1 MASVLDSILSQ
12 VDGGTV
18 DRMASQLG
26 VSPGTVQQAM
36 PAVLSTILGGLAR
49 NASQPEGAEAIHG
62 ALNRDHD
69 GSLLDN
75 LSGLLGGGGGAADGG
90 GLADLIGGGLGALL
104 GGGGEAADR
113 AGGGI
118 DSGGRAAGGGGLL
131 EQGGAILGHIF
142 GGRQSGVA
150 SQVGHATG
158 IDKGTAAQLLMML
171 APIVMSYLGKLN
183 RQRGLDSGG
192 LADVL
197 GGARQEAQESSIG
210 GMLGSILDADHDGSV
225 IDDLGGML
233 GGLLGGKR

>member
-1 MASVLDSILSQ
+1 MASLLDSILSQ
-12 VDGGTV
+12 VDSGTV
-18 DRMASQLG
+18 DQMAGQLG

-49 NASQPEGAEAIHG
+49 NASEPAGAEAIHG

-69 GSLLDN
+69 GSLLEN
-75 LSGLLGGGGGAADGG
+75 LSGLLGGGGGG
-90 GLADLIGGGLGALL
+90 GLGDLLGGGLGALL
-104 GGGGEAADR
+104 GGGAEASDR
-113 AGGGI
+113 ADGGL
-118 DSGGRAAGGGGLL
+118 SSSGRAPGGGGLL

-150 SQVGHATG
+150 SQVGNATG

-171 APIVMSYLGKLN
+171 APIVMSYLGRLN
-183 RQRGLDSGG
+183 RQGGLDSGG
-192 LADVL
+192 LANIL
-197 GGARQEAQESSIG
+197 GGAHQEAQQSSIG